1 MKTKKLVLEEN
12 KDYRALVNAVISR
25 IGLES
30 VSDVNSHGISGGFGG
45 FIYYTDTHA
54 FAMRYRRFIIP
65 MLEDDAKEM
74 GYANAAELVASFN
87 CLQNMDSDDYKDLYR
102 YLGGSRVEQCSVT
115 NALAW
120 YAAETVCR
128 WFED

>member
-12 KDYRALVNAVISR
+12 KDYRALVNAVVSR
-25 IGLES
+25 VGLES
-30 VSDVNSHGISGGFGG
+30 VSDVNNHGINGGYGG
-45 FIYYTDTHA
+45 FIYYHETHA

-65 MLEDDAKEM
+65 MLEDDAEQM
-74 GYANAAELVASFN
+74 GYANAIEFVASFN
-87 CLQNMDSDDYKDLYR
+87 CLNMDSEDYKDLYR
-102 YLGGSRVEQCSVT
+102 YLGGGRLEQCSVT

>member
-12 KDYRALVNAVISR
+12 KDYKALVNAVVSR

-30 VSDVNSHGISGGFGG
+30 VSDVNNHGIDGGYGG
-45 FIYYTDTHA
+45 FIYYSDTHA

-65 MLEDDAKEM
+65 MLEDDAAQM
-74 GYANAAELVASFN
+74 GYANAADFVASFN
-87 CLQNMDSDDYKDLYR
+87 CLDMDSDDYKDLYR
-102 YLGGSRVEQCSVT
+102 NLGGGRLEQCSVT